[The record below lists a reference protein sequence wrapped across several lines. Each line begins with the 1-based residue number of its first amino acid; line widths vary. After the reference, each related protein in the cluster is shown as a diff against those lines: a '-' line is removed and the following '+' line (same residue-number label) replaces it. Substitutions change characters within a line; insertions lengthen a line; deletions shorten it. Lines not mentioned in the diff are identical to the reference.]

1 MVEEKVN
8 FIKTGVKKPTEV
20 EDDIYKGLAK
30 LFKSEEEKKSLEENL
45 NSVEE
50 SSESEE
56 EPYKNKSDKSENLPM
71 KFVFNPFFSMPHYNH
86 NFLLSLLKPKEENLA
101 LVPYQSN
108 EDFQKKIQE
117 KLAKIHSIENI
128 KPVGAEKECSLIHR
142 DIFRSYLKQLIIENQ
157 LQNIK
162 VFDENIV
169 KCNFLGD
176 SQDRTDVIL
185 QFNKEQCYL
194 SVTYSKPQN
203 SSEVYTILNDV
214 EAKKVFSLDKENLH
228 NCLVRMGTEQGL
240 ENFQ

>member
-1 MVEEKVN
+1 M
-8 FIKTGVKKPTEV
+8 
-20 EDDIYKGLAK
+20 
-30 LFKSEEEKKSLEENL
+30 
-45 NSVEE
+45 
-50 SSESEE
+50 
-56 EPYKNKSDKSENLPM
+56 
-71 KFVFNPFFSMPHYNH
+71 MPHYNH

-117 KLAKIHSIENI
+117 KLANIKNIENI
-128 KPVGAEKECSLIHR
+128 KPVGAEKECALIHR
-142 DIFRSYLKQLIIENQ
+142 DIFRSYLKQLIINNQ

-185 QFNKEQCYL
+185 QFNGEKCYL

-203 SSEVYTILNDV
+203 SSEVYSILNDV
-214 EAKKVFSLDKENLH
+214 EADKVFSFDRENTQ
-228 NCLVRMGTEQGL
+228 NCLIRMGTDQAMEKYQ
-240 ENFQ
+240 